1 MDGEILSNNAGITL
15 IGRWVLPTA
24 GTTGTIG
31 NKASGANKGY
41 LDTYGNTAAGSA
53 VFEEALHVMFD
64 GSTDDGQLWERSDED
79 SSGYFTLMN
88 PKSGKLLT
96 GDNTTIVL
104 RIEGNAII
112 MTHLLCIS
120 LFTMFFT
127 HRTIRKLHKCNS

>member
-1 MDGEILSNNAGITL
+1 MDGEILSNKAGITL
-15 IGRWVLPTA
+15 IGRWALPTA
-24 GTTGTIG
+24 GKPGIIR
-31 NKASGANKGY
+31 NKDSNGY
-41 LDTYGNTAAGSA
+41 LDTYGNTADGSA

-64 GSTDDGQLWERSDED
+64 GSTDDGQIWERSDED

-112 MTHLLCIS
+112 MTHLLGIS
-120 LFTMFFT
+120 LFTMIFT

>member
-1 MDGEILSNNAGITL
+1 MDGGILSNKAGITL
-15 IGRWVLPTA
+15 TGRWA
-24 GTTGTIG
+24 WDGTNGTIR
-31 NKASGANKGY
+31 NKDSGINKGY
-41 LDTYGNTAAGSA
+41 LDTYGNTADGSA

-104 RIEGNAII
+104 RIEGNA
-112 MTHLLCIS
+112 LQ
-120 LFTMFFT
+120 
-127 HRTIRKLHKCNS
+127 